1 MSITG
6 FDDLLD
12 QPPRPISAGGMTTP
26 YQVIGTPVTA
36 EDIQG
41 RLIAHN
47 YDQLSDGDDAAV
59 LRSIA
64 AAEIHAGTI
73 MARLGRSLDLDVDTD
88 REVTILLSIYEMY
101 LRVGQGEAGRE
112 YRIRAKDLI
121 IAAYGSYPES
131 DAPQTP
137 PLPVGALTKPT
148 MRGRLWAKR

>member
-12 QPPRPISAGGMTTP
+12 IPPPAISAGGTTTP
-26 YQVIGTPVTA
+26 YEVVGTPVTA
-36 EDIQG
+36 DDIKG

-64 AAEIHAGTI
+64 AAQIHAGTI
-73 MARLGRSLDLDVDTD
+73 MARLGKSLDLDTDTD

-121 IAAYGSYPES
+121 IAAYGSYPEA

-137 PLPVGALTKPT
+137 PLPVGALARPEQ
-148 MRGRLWAKR
+148 RRRPWVR